1 MDSIFSDNVLFSQR
15 SLLATFVGLFCTL
28 NFVSLFSLAQ
38 KVPNLLSETDEGRAA
53 SHPYDWRFG
62 IIQYCVGLPI
72 AFMGLVSLEGS
83 ALSVLSKLSPP
94 RFRGVA
100 VNTGTYVVF
109 VGFIARL
116 IGDFQLYFVVLS
128 HRLINTDIVNAV
140 IMNDEN
146 KTTTTNTGRSK
157 IGSEIGWTTKNNSKC
172 DRAFV

>member
-1 MDSIFSDNVLFSQR
+1 MSQR
-15 SLLATFVGLFCTL
+15 SLHAICLGLFCTL

-38 KVPNLLSETDEGRAA
+38 KVPSLLSETEESRTA
-53 SHPYDWRFG
+53 SHPYDWRLG

-109 VGFIARL
+109 VGFLARL

-128 HRLINTDIVNAV
+128 HRLINTDIVNAGKRIIASRFFARYKASHFRFV
-140 IMNDEN
+140 LSCNSTITSWYTDSI
-146 KTTTTNTGRSK
+146 GR
-157 IGSEIGWTTKNNSKC
+157 
-172 DRAFV
+172 